1 MPSPRPKKSAKK
13 PAAKKAPA
21 KKSAAK
27 PSPKP
32 STKKAPASR
41 VASPKSTPKSASD
54 SRFSKKPS
62 GGGGGGGSASKRTGS
77 GSNMSPTAPASS
89 PTAAPTS
96 ARKPGNPYSV
106 HPGVQMMVKWAAE
119 LKPKTGRSLEEWV
132 ALLKKEA
139 PAAFQDRVAFLKSKH
154 AMGTNAAW
162 WIAERADGK
171 GAEDLDPDL
180 YLAAATKYVDEQFEG
195 KKAALRPVY
204 DTLLSLCLSMD
215 PRAKAC
221 PCKTIVPIYIGNV
234 VAQLK
239 ATTNTRIDL
248 GLALGDTKAS
258 GRLIDTGGFAKKD
271 RITHRIEITKAG
283 DIDDFVKKWIAA
295 AYSRA

>member
-13 PAAKKAPA
+13 APA
-21 KKSAAK
+21 KKPAAK

-32 STKKAPASR
+32 STKKAASR
-41 VASPKSTPKSASD
+41 RAASPKSTPKSASD

-62 GGGGGGGSASKRTGS
+62 GGGGGGASKSTGG
-77 GSNMSPTAPASS
+77 GSNKSPTAPASS
-89 PTAAPTS
+89 PAAAPTA

-119 LKPKTGRSLEEWV
+119 LKPKTGRSLDEWV

-221 PCKTIVPIYIGNV
+221 PCKTIVPIYLGNV

-271 RITHRIEITKAG
+271 RITHRIEITTAG

-295 AYSRA
+295 AYARA